1 MNNLCWNI
9 FKKTG
14 SIEAFLY
21 LSDFK
26 NMNKENNNSR
36 EIDNNNDNL
45 EHPGDSS

>member
-26 NMNKENNNSR
+26 NMGKENKNSR

>member
-26 NMNKENNNSR
+26 NMDK
-36 EIDNNNDNL
+36 DNNNDNL